1 MDFYTAKTQ
10 FNNYLKDYDCHNDKI
25 RLKIVHTYG
34 VVKESAD
41 IAARM
46 KLSEEDTS
54 LAKMIALLHDIG
66 RFEQLKQFDSFL
78 PDTMDHAAYGV
89 KILFDNAPH
98 QNLIRNF
105 IPESDFDE
113 IIRIS
118 IAKHSDFKLDGISD
132 ARTLLHAKIIRDAD
146 KLDNCRVKLED
157 RLETFMDT
165 SAEETGASAIS
176 PKVRDSILRHE
187 CILSSDRVTPMDY
200 WISYLAYFYDINF
213 RESLDIIEEQNY
225 IPKIIAR
232 IPYTNPE
239 TKEVM
244 KTRGRRIDRVC
255 PDRTYLFLSI
265 ILQYTIPASVLTVVA
280 TIPAPT
286 IAAGF
291 TLPY

>member
-98 QNLIRNF
+98 QNLIRRF
-105 IPESDFDE
+105 VPESDFDE

-244 KTRGRRIDRVC
+244 KRVEEELIEYARIGLISSC
-255 PDRTYLFLSI
+255 P
-265 ILQYTIPASVLTVVA
+265 
-280 TIPAPT
+280 
-286 IAAGF
+286 
-291 TLPY
+291 

>member
-1 MDFYTAKTQ
+1 MDYDTARKQ
-10 FNNYLKDYDCHNDKI
+10 FNFYLKDYDCHNDKI

-46 KLSEEDTS
+46 QLSEEDAA
-54 LAKMIALLHDIG
+54 LARLIALLHDIG
-66 RFEQLKQFDSFL
+66 RFEQLKRFDSFL

-89 KILFDNAPH
+89 KILFDNDEGED
-98 QNLIRNF
+98 LIRRF
-105 IPESDFDE
+105 VPESDFDN

-118 IAKHSDFKLDGISD
+118 IAKHSDFKLEGISD

-157 RLETFMDT
+157 RLETFMNA
-165 SAEETGASAIS
+165 SAEETGASFVS

-187 CILSSDRVTPMDY
+187 CILSSDRVTLMDY

-225 IPKIIAR
+225 IPRIIAR

-239 TKEVM
+239 TKELM
-244 KTRGRRIDRVC
+244 KQVEEELIEYARTGLISSC
-255 PDRTYLFLSI
+255 P
-265 ILQYTIPASVLTVVA
+265 
-280 TIPAPT
+280 
-286 IAAGF
+286 
-291 TLPY
+291 

>member
-1 MDFYTAKTQ
+1 MDFYTAKAQ

-25 RLKIVHTYG
+25 RLKIIHTYG

-41 IAARM
+41 IATRM
-46 KLSEEDTS
+46 KLSEEDTF
-54 LAKMIALLHDIG
+54 LAKLIALLHDIG

-89 KILFDNAPH
+89 KILFDNAPD

-118 IAKHSDFKLDGISD
+118 IAKHSDFKLEGISD
-132 ARTLLHAKIIRDAD
+132 SRTLLHAKIIRDAD

-157 RLETFMDT
+157 KLETFMDT
-165 SAEETGASAIS
+165 SAAETGASAVS
-176 PKVRDSILRHE
+176 PKVKDSILRHE

-225 IPKIIAR
+225 ISKIIAR
-232 IPYTNPE
+232 IPYTHPE
-239 TKEVM
+239 TKELM
-244 KTRGRRIDRVC
+244 KRVEEELLEYA
-255 PDRTYLFLSI
+255 RTGLISSH
-265 ILQYTIPASVLTVVA
+265 P
-280 TIPAPT
+280 
-286 IAAGF
+286 
-291 TLPY
+291 